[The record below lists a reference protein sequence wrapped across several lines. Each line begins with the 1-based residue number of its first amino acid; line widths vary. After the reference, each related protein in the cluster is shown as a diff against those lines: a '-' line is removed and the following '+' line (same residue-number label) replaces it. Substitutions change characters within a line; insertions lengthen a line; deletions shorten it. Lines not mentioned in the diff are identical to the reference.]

1 MRKRVTGIAALT
13 AIAAAYFVFRYPLF
27 SLHGMK
33 EFPLYL
39 CILGAILIVL
49 SGIVKGNRILPIA
62 AALGYII
69 GFPAG
74 KLFEQN
80 YGEGLNSMWIIW
92 LICFAAAILLGV
104 IVNCLINRDAK
115 H

>member
-1 MRKRVTGIAALT
+1 MRKRAIGIAALA
-13 AIAAAYFVFRYPLF
+13 AIVAAYVVFRYPLF

-33 EFPLYL
+33 DFPLYL
-39 CILGAILIVL
+39 CILGAVLIAI
-49 SGIVKGNRILPIA
+49 SGIGKGNRTLPVA
-62 AALGYII
+62 AALGYIL

-80 YGEGLNSMWIIW
+80 YGQGLNSMWIIW
-92 LICFAAAILLGV
+92 LICFATAILLGI
-104 IVNCLINRDAK
+104 IVNCLVGRKPA

>member
-1 MRKRVTGIAALT
+1 MRKRAVGIAAL
-13 AIAAAYFVFRYPLF
+13 APIVAAYVVFRCPLF

-33 EFPLYL
+33 DFPLYL
-39 CILGAILIVL
+39 CILGAVLIAI
-49 SGIVKGNRILPIA
+49 SGIGKGNRTLPVA
-62 AALGYII
+62 AALGYIL

-80 YGEGLNSMWIIW
+80 YGQGLNSMWIIW
-92 LICFAAAILLGV
+92 LICFATAILLGI
-104 IVNCLINRDAK
+104 IVNCLVGRKPA

>member
-1 MRKRVTGIAALT
+1 MSKRATGIAALS
-13 AIAAAYFVFRYPLF
+13 AIVAAYVVFRYPLF

-33 EFPLYL
+33 DFPLYL
-39 CILGAILIVL
+39 CILGAVLIVI
-49 SGIVKGNRILPIA
+49 SGVLKGNRILPIA

-92 LICFAAAILLGV
+92 LGCFAAAVLLG
-104 IVNCLINRDAK
+104 IIINCLAQRETT

>member
-1 MRKRVTGIAALT
+1 MRKRVTGIAAL
-13 AIAAAYFVFRYPLF
+13 ASIVAAYVVFRYPLF

-33 EFPLYL
+33 DFPLYL
-39 CILGAILIVL
+39 CILGAVLIAI
-49 SGIVKGNRILPIA
+49 SGIVKGNRILPVA
-62 AALGYII
+62 TALGYII

-74 KLFEQN
+74 KLFERN

-92 LICFAAAILLGV
+92 LICFAAAIVLGV
-104 IVNCLINRDAK
+104 IVNCLVQRETT

>member
-1 MRKRVTGIAALT
+1 MRKRATGIAAL
-13 AIAAAYFVFRYPLF
+13 AVIVAAYVVFRYPLF
-27 SLHGMK
+27 PLHGMK

-39 CILGAILIVL
+39 CILGAILIAF

>member
-1 MRKRVTGIAALT
+1 MRKRATGIAALA
-13 AIAAAYFVFRYPLF
+13 AIVAAYVVFRYPLF
-27 SLHGMK
+27 PLHGMK

-39 CILGAILIVL
+39 CILGAILIAF

-62 AALGYII
+62 AALGYIL

-74 KLFEQN
+74 KLFERS

-92 LICFAAAILLGV
+92 LICFATAVLLGI
-104 IVNCLINRDAK
+104 IVNCLVGRK
-115 H
+115 PTH

>member
-1 MRKRVTGIAALT
+1 MRKRAVGIAALA
-13 AIAAAYFVFRYPLF
+13 AIVAAYVVFRYPLF

-33 EFPLYL
+33 DFPLYL
-39 CILGAILIVL
+39 CILGAVLITI

-74 KLFEQN
+74 KLFERN
-80 YGEGLNSMWIIW
+80 YGQGLNSMWIIW
-92 LICFAAAILLGV
+92 LICFAAAILMGI
-104 IVNCLINRDAK
+104 IVNFLVHRETK

>member
-1 MRKRVTGIAALT
+1 MRKRAVGIAALA
-13 AIAAAYFVFRYPLF
+13 AILAAYVVFRYPLF

-33 EFPLYL
+33 DFPLYL
-39 CILGAILIVL
+39 CILGAVLIAI
-49 SGIVKGNRILPIA
+49 SGIGKGNRTLPVA
-62 AALGYII
+62 AALGYIL

-80 YGEGLNSMWIIW
+80 YGQGLNSMWIIW
-92 LICFAAAILLGV
+92 LICFATAILLGI
-104 IVNCLINRDAK
+104 IVNCLVGRKPA

>member
-1 MRKRVTGIAALT
+1 MRKRVTGIAALAT
-13 AIAAAYFVFRYPLF
+13 IVAAYVVFRYPLF

-33 EFPLYL
+33 DFPLYL
-39 CILGAILIVL
+39 CILGAVLIAI
-49 SGIVKGNRILPIA
+49 SGIVKANRTLPVA
-62 AALGYII
+62 VALGYIL

-74 KLFEQN
+74 KLFERS

-92 LICFAAAILLGV
+92 LICFAAAVLLGI
-104 IVNCLINRDAK
+104 IVNCLVGRKPA

>member
-1 MRKRVTGIAALT
+1 MRKRATGIAALA
-13 AIAAAYFVFRYPLF
+13 AIVAAYVVFRYPLF

-39 CILGAILIVL
+39 CILGAILIAF

-74 KLFEQN
+74 KLFERN
-80 YGEGLNSMWIIW
+80 YGQGLNSMWIIW
-92 LICFAAAILLGV
+92 LICFAAAILIGI
-104 IVNCLINRDAK
+104 IVNFLVRRETK

>member
-1 MRKRVTGIAALT
+1 MSKRATGIAALS
-13 AIAAAYFVFRYPLF
+13 AIVAAYVVFRYPLF

-33 EFPLYL
+33 DFPLYL
-39 CILGAILIVL
+39 CILGAVLIVI
-49 SGIVKGNRILPIA
+49 SGMLKGNRILPIA

-92 LICFAAAILLGV
+92 LICFAASILLGF
-104 IVNCLINRDAK
+104 IVNFLVLKEAK
-115 H
+115 R

>member
-1 MRKRVTGIAALT
+1 MSKRATGIAALA
-13 AIAAAYFVFRYPLF
+13 AITAAYLVFRYPLF
-27 SLHGMK
+27 PLHGMK
-33 EFPLYL
+33 EFPLHL
-39 CILGAILIVL
+39 CLLGAILIAV

-74 KLFEQN
+74 KLFERN

-92 LICFAAAILLGV
+92 LICFAAAILLGI
-104 IVNCLINRDAK
+104 IVNFLVHRDTK
-115 H
+115 R

>member
-1 MRKRVTGIAALT
+1 MSKRATGIAALS
-13 AIAAAYFVFRYPLF
+13 AIVAAYVVFRYPLF

-33 EFPLYL
+33 DFPLYL
-39 CILGAILIVL
+39 CILGAVLIVI
-49 SGIVKGNRILPIA
+49 SGVLKGNRILPIA

-92 LICFAAAILLGV
+92 LICFAASILLGF
-104 IVNCLINRDAK
+104 IVNFLVLKEAK
-115 H
+115 R

>member
-1 MRKRVTGIAALT
+1 MSKRATGIAALS
-13 AIAAAYFVFRYPLF
+13 AIVAAYVVFRYPLF

-33 EFPLYL
+33 DFPLYL
-39 CILGAILIVL
+39 CILGAVLIVI
-49 SGIVKGNRILPIA
+49 SGVLKGNRILPIA

-92 LICFAAAILLGV
+92 LGCFAAAVLLV
-104 IVNCLINRDAK
+104 IIINCLAQRETT

>member
-1 MRKRVTGIAALT
+1 MRKRVTGIAALAT
-13 AIAAAYFVFRYPLF
+13 IVAAYVVFRYPLF

-33 EFPLYL
+33 DFPLYL
-39 CILGAILIVL
+39 CILGAVLIVI
-49 SGIVKGNRILPIA
+49 SGIGKGNRILPMA

-74 KLFEQN
+74 KLFERS

-92 LICFAAAILLGV
+92 LICFAAAILLGI
-104 IVNCLINRDAK
+104 IVNCLVGRK
-115 H
+115 PTH

>member
-1 MRKRVTGIAALT
+1 MRKRAVGIAALA
-13 AIAAAYFVFRYPLF
+13 AIVAAYVVFRYPLF

-33 EFPLYL
+33 DFPLYL
-39 CILGAILIVL
+39 CILGAVLIAI
-49 SGIVKGNRILPIA
+49 SGIGKGNRTLPVA
-62 AALGYII
+62 AALGYIL

-80 YGEGLNSMWIIW
+80 YGQGLNSMWIIW
-92 LICFAAAILLGV
+92 LICFATAILLGI
-104 IVNCLINRDAK
+104 IVNCLVGRKPA

>member
-1 MRKRVTGIAALT
+1 MRKRAAGFSALA
-13 AIAAAYFVFRYPLF
+13 AIVAAYVLFRYPLF

-39 CILGAILIVL
+39 CILGAILIAI

-69 GFPAG
+69 GFLAG
-74 KLFEQN
+74 KLFERN

-92 LICFAAAILLGV
+92 LICFAAAILMGSIGSFLV
-104 IVNCLINRDAK
+104 HRETK

>member
-1 MRKRVTGIAALT
+1 MSKRATGIAAL
-13 AIAAAYFVFRYPLF
+13 AVIVAAYVVFRYPLF

-33 EFPLYL
+33 DFPLYL
-39 CILGAILIVL
+39 CILGAVLIVI
-49 SGIVKGNRILPIA
+49 SGVLKGNRILPIA
-62 AALGYII
+62 ATLGYII

-92 LICFAAAILLGV
+92 LICFAASILLGF
-104 IVNCLINRDAK
+104 IVNFLVLKEAK
-115 H
+115 R